1 MNENKSTVA
10 KFYLIATFC
19 LMPLY
24 YDNGY
29 FNTLSA
35 KATIFYI
42 AAGITATL
50 AVALWLFG
58 KNSLR
63 HPIDGI
69 RRFAGSF
76 DWMDGAVFLFGT
88 VALLSCLFSEY
99 KEEAFT
105 GSAGWSMGG
114 LTLASLSFLYF
125 FLSRNLEFEKKD
137 WGYLMLGGFLVM
149 LLGFLNGMSIDPLSM
164 HAKLIESELFEY
176 ISTIGNVNS
185 YAGYLSLLIPV
196 VMVLF
201 LHTTSRAG
209 FVTESAFLTLGFAN
223 MFMSNSDG
231 TYLGVG
237 ISFLFLIY
245 YVLRRQKLYQRFLLA
260 VIYFGIAGGIVRLI
274 ECKWTRDVVPFSG
287 ISAMIL
293 HDNLWVCLLIGGVVL
308 YVLFTLWKNKHTLS
322 ERVTRMSGIV
332 YAVVVC
338 VAAAVAIGYTALHF
352 SGSWGTKRG
361 YIWMFAVSI
370 FGDGNLLQKIIGI
383 GPDCFGIPTMERF
396 GDFIAEKWGERVAN
410 AHNEYLQ
417 YLVTMGLAG
426 LAAYAGIYLSA
437 LKEYWKK
444 ESWSISRMAALA
456 GILGYM
462 GQAAVNNPQA
472 LNMATLFVLLAIF
485 RREKIEGKCEV
496 K

>member
-1 MNENKSTVA
+1 
-10 KFYLIATFC
+10 
-19 LMPLY
+19 
-24 YDNGY
+24 
-29 FNTLSA
+29 
-35 KATIFYI
+35 
-42 AAGITATL
+42 
-50 AVALWLFG
+50 
-58 KNSLR
+58 
-63 HPIDGI
+63 
-69 RRFAGSF
+69 
-76 DWMDGAVFLFGT
+76 
-88 VALLSCLFSEY
+88 
-99 KEEAFT
+99 
-105 GSAGWSMGG
+105 
-114 LTLASLSFLYF
+114 
-125 FLSRNLEFEKKD
+125 
-137 WGYLMLGGFLVM
+137 
-149 LLGFLNGMSIDPLSM
+149 MSVDPLGL

-196 VMVLF
+196 FMVLF
-201 LHTTSRAG
+201 LHTTSKAG
-209 FVTESAFLTLGFAN
+209 FAAESALLILGFAN

-245 YVLRRQKLYQRFLLA
+245 YVLRRQTLYLRFLLA
-260 VIYFGIAGGIVRLI
+260 AIYFGIAGGIVRLI

-293 HDNLWVCLLIGGVVL
+293 HYNLWAYLLAGGAVL
-308 YVLFTLWKNKHTLS
+308 YVFFALWQKKHTFS
-322 ERVTRMSGIV
+322 ERTTKRIGIV

-338 VAAAVAIGYTALHF
+338 VAAAAAVGYTAMHF

-370 FGDGNLLQKIIGI
+370 FGDGNLVQKIVGI

-396 GDFIAEKWGERVAN
+396 GDFISEKWGERVAN

-444 ESWSISRMAALA
+444 EAWSVSRMAALA

-485 RREKIEGKCEV
+485 RQEKIKEK
-496 K
+496 